1 MLAKLDELLLG
12 ALPGKVAEVE
22 HLRRRLRVP
31 ELRRPRGRHR
41 RLCGGL
47 RLILGL
53 GFGGKRE
60 GEIGLF
66 VLVVQRVLE
75 DLRQHVGLGINE
87 KAFLPPIGLG

>member
-1 MLAKLDELLLG
+1 MLAELDELLLG

-47 RLILGL
+47 RLIGVRVWVKERKRDWVVCFGRPESFGGFASTC
-53 GFGGKRE
+53 GFGDK
-60 GEIGLF
+60 
-66 VLVVQRVLE
+66 
-75 DLRQHVGLGINE
+75 
-87 KAFLPPIGLG
+87 